1 MDPTF
6 GVSAP
11 NPNVIEE
18 DLNQLW
24 QSVYENSNRVQK
36 VTPHFIIQ
44 NYLFLFF
51 LNMHR
56 IMTRI
61 QLICG
66 ILFTCVDGIAIRF
79 QISWYLMLI
88 LVFFS
93 ALFLVTI
100 QIFAVL
106 AIDLMCVVV
115 LFTCETNMNILPLPY
130 IIVIVRCFIV

>member
-93 ALFLVTI
+93 ALFLI
-100 QIFAVL
+100 LLIIFSVAKL
-106 AIDLMCVVV
+106 LLICSSIFFYN
-115 LFTCETNMNILPLPY
+115 LFNLISLLLKC
-130 IIVIVRCFIV
+130 